1 MGKKRN
7 VLHKQTQEV
16 QNIFKFEL
24 ALNGPAKKIHNKNN
38 FSLCR
43 KGKKYIYID
52 NILSKIK

>member
-1 MGKKRN
+1 MGKNRN

-16 QNIFKFEL
+16 QNSFKFEF

-43 KGKKYIYID
+43 KGKKKKNEITI
-52 NILSKIK
+52 N

>member
-16 QNIFKFEL
+16 QNSFKFEF

-43 KGKKYIYID
+43 KGKKYIYI
-52 NILSKIK
+52 

>member
-1 MGKKRN
+1 MGKKKN

-38 FSLCR
+38 FFFSW
-43 KGKKYIYID
+43 KGKKYVKY
-52 NILSKIK
+52 K

>member
-7 VLHKQTQEV
+7 VLHKQNQEV
-16 QNIFKFEL
+16 QNSFKFEF

-43 KGKKYIYID
+43 KGKKYIIYI
-52 NILSKIK
+52 IY